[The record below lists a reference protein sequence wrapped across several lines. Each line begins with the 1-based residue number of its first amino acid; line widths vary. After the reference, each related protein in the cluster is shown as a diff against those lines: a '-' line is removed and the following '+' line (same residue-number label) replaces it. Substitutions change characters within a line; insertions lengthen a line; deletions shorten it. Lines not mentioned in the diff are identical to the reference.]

1 MVTEATAQQ
10 DHAADAAMIA
20 VLYAVDPVGLGG
32 VVLRGYAGPAREGW
46 LAALRATLAEGAPLK
61 RLPHGIA
68 DDRLLGG
75 LDLTASLSRGA
86 PVLQKGVLAEADG
99 GTLVITMA
107 ERLSAGTAAKIVAAI
122 DLGAVT
128 LAREGFSAEHP
139 ARFGAIVLDEG
150 LDDDETPPA
159 ALLDRLAFRIE
170 LGRIGRETVSVPHAP
185 EAIMAAR
192 GRLADVETPS
202 DLIGALCEAAYAFGI
217 DSMRAVRFALNAARA
232 SAALGERRIV
242 GSEDAA
248 LAARLVLSPRAT
260 RVPAVEPENRDA
272 EDETSSDQNPPDQD
286 PPDGQA
292 EREQNDADDR
302 PDADEMGLDQPLADI
317 VRQAVRAALP
327 SALLASLAVG
337 AMPSKGG
344 GGQGRSE
351 SSRKSAQRGRPIGSM
366 RGELRSGARLALL
379 DTLRAAAPWQRLRR
393 SMLEGPQR
401 VQPSILVRSD
411 DFRIMRFKQRI
422 RTTTIFVV
430 DASGS
435 AALHRLAEAKGAVE
449 LLLADCYVRRD
460 EVALIAFR
468 GKGAEIL
475 LPPTRSLAR
484 AKRSLA
490 QLPGGGGTPLAAG
503 VRAAHELALATA
515 KRGDKPVLVFL
526 TDGQANIAFDGVGN
540 RPRAQ
545 EDATLAAR
553 ALRMSRLPALL
564 IDTSARPQA
573 KAQKLAA
580 EMGARY
586 LPMPS
591 ADLTQLPRIVQSG

>member
-20 VLYAVDPVGLGG
+20 ALYAVDPVGLGG

-46 LAALRATLAEGAPLK
+46 LAALRATLAEGASLK

-170 LGRIGRETVSVPHAP
+170 LGRIGRETVSVPHTP
-185 EAIMAAR
+185 EAILAAR
-192 GRLADVETPS
+192 VRLADVETPS

-232 SAALGERRIV
+232 CAALGERRIV

-260 RVPAVEPENRDA
+260 RVPAAEPENREA
-272 EDETSSDQNPPDQD
+272 EDETSSDQN

-292 EREQNDADDR
+292 EREQNDADNR
-302 PDADEMGLDQPLADI
+302 PDGDEIELDQPLPDV

-351 SSRKSAQRGRPIGSM
+351 SSRKSSQRGRPIGSM

-393 SMLEGPQR
+393 SMLGGPQR
-401 VQPSILVRSD
+401 LQPSILVRSE

>member
-1 MVTEATAQQ
+1 MSLADDQAAH
-10 DHAADAAMIA
+10 DAAADAALIA
-20 VLYAVDPVGLGG
+20 ALCAVDPVGLGG
-32 VVLRGYAGPAREGW
+32 VVLRGYAGPAREAW
-46 LAALRATLAEGAPLK
+46 LDHAKRLLPAGSPLK
-61 RLPHGIA
+61 RLPHGIS

-75 LDLTASLSRGA
+75 LDLTASLARGA

-99 GTLVITMA
+99 GTLVIAMA
-107 ERLSAGTAAKIVAAI
+107 ERLPGGVAARIVAAM
-122 DLGAVT
+122 DRGTVA

-139 ARFGAIVLDEG
+139 ARFGVIALDEG
-150 LDDDETPPA
+150 LDDDEVPPP
-159 ALLDRLAFRIE
+159 ALLDRLAFRID
-170 LGRIGRETVSVPHAP
+170 LGRLGRDEPL
-185 EAIMAAR
+185 AIDLGRGVEAAR
-192 GRLADVETPS
+192 ARLGDIEIPENLVE
-202 DLIGALCEAAYAFGI
+202 ALCEAASAFGI
-217 DSMRAVRFALNAARA
+217 HSLRAVRFALNAARA
-232 SAALGERRIV
+232 IAALDGRMIV
-242 GSEDAA
+242 GQGDAA

-260 RVPAVEPENRDA
+260 QIPSVEDDESEAETASA
-272 EDETSSDQNPPDQD
+272 EDQAPPDSATNTDQ
-286 PPDGQA
+286 PA
-292 EREQNDADDR
+292 NEDR
-302 PDADEMGLDQPLADI
+302 PSPEDEEAALDKPLPDV

-327 SALLASLAVG
+327 AALLAGLAAG
-337 AMPSKGG
+337 ATPTKG

-351 SSRKSAQRGRPIGSM
+351 GSRKSAQRGRPIGSM

-379 DTLRAAAPWQRLRR
+379 DTLRAAAPWQKLRR
-393 SMLEGPQR
+393 TQLGERQR
-401 VQPSILVRSD
+401 PGVIVRSD
-411 DFRIMRFKQRI
+411 DFRIMRFKQKI

-468 GKGAEIL
+468 GNGAEVL

-484 AKRSLA
+484 AKRGLA
-490 QLPGGGGTPLAAG
+490 RLPGGGGTPLAAG
-503 VRAAHELALATA
+503 VRAAHELAIATA

-526 TDGQANIAFDGVGN
+526 TDGQANIGFDGVGN
-540 RPRAQ
+540 RARAQ

-553 ALRMSRLPALL
+553 ALRVARLPALL

-573 KAQKLAA
+573 KAEKLAG

-591 ADLTQLPRIVQSG
+591 ADMARLSRIVQSG